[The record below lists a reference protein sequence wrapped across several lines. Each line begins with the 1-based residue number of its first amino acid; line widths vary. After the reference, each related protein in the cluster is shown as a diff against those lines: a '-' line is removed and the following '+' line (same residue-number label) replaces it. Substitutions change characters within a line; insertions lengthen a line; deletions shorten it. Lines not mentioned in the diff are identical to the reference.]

1 MNLIEK
7 YELKDPPTKFRLR
20 KEELITSTMAVN
32 FLSLALPIMVL
43 QVYDRIIVGHNT
55 GTLVVLV
62 CGVVLAIFCEAIL
75 RIARSYTTGWNAAVY
90 EYTLA
95 ANAMKRYINADQS
108 KLKQEGAG
116 RQLQNLGAFTK
127 LRDFYGGQAMVSLI
141 DVPFAGVFLILISYI
156 AGKLVFVPIVLIAVF
171 TILTWFM
178 GNKLMH
184 NLESQGVADDN
195 RYNFII
201 ETLQGIHSI
210 KSYGVEAIF
219 KRRYERMEEDCSIA
233 NYNTALTSIEGYT
246 FGVLF
251 NEVMIIAVVS
261 CGAPMVINGE
271 FSTGGLIAT
280 VLLSGRLMQPI
291 QKALF
296 LWTQFQEYRIS
307 SQTAENIFSIHQVKR
322 DEELASLEKKGIVE
336 LDGVSFSYGSN
347 KVFDKVSL
355 KVNFPEVVSIHGPN
369 SSGKTTL
376 LKLIAGITEASEGV
390 VKVDGIKSL
399 DFSSEEL
406 IKHVALI
413 APESVIFQGTIME
426 NLTGFDESKEEKVIE
441 LANLLGLDKEIASLP
456 HGYETKLNDGF
467 ADTIAPGIKQR
478 ITIMRV
484 LLNKPKI
491 ILFNNADKGLDKEG
505 YNYLI
510 RLLNML
516 KGKATMILTTDD
528 QNINML
534 ADRHFLLSEGR
545 LQEVE
550 AKNAGI
556 FEIKPY
562 RELKL

>member
-7 YELKDPPTKFRLR
+7 YELSDPPTKFRLR

-32 FLSLALPIMVL
+32 FLSLALPVMVL
-43 QVYDRIIVGHNT
+43 QVYDRIIVGHST

-95 ANAMKRYINADQS
+95 ANAMKRYINADQV
-108 KLKQEGAG
+108 KLKQEGSG
-116 RQLQNLGAFTK
+116 RQLQSLGAFTK

-141 DVPFAGVFLILISYI
+141 DVPFAGVFLVLISYI
-156 AGKLVFVPIVLIAVF
+156 AGKLVFVPIVLIAIF
-171 TILTWFM
+171 TTLTWFM

-184 NLESQGVADDN
+184 DLESQGVADDN

-219 KRRYERMEEDCSIA
+219 KRRYERMEEECSIA
-233 NYNTALTSIEGYT
+233 NYKTALTSIEGYT

-251 NEVMIIAVVS
+251 NEIMIIAVVS
-261 CGAPMVINGE
+261 CGAPMVINGD

-307 SQTAENIFSIHQVKR
+307 SHIAENIFSIHQVKR
-322 DEELASLEKKGIVE
+322 NEDLTSAERKGVVE
-336 LDGVSFSYGSN
+336 LNDVSFSYGDK
-347 KVFDKVSL
+347 KVFDKVNL

-369 SSGKTTL
+369 NSGKTTL
-376 LKLIAGITEASEGV
+376 LKLIAGVTEASEGV
-390 VKVDGIKSL
+390 VKIDGIKSL

-413 APESVIFQGTIME
+413 TPDSVVFQGTIME
-426 NLTGFDESKEEKVIE
+426 NLTGFDESKEEKVAE
-441 LANLLGLDKEIASLP
+441 LASLLGLDKEIASLP

-467 ADTIAPGIKQR
+467 ADTIAPGVKQR

-484 LLNKPKI
+484 LLHKPKI

-534 ADRHFLLSEGR
+534 ADRHFLLNAGK

-550 AKNAGI
+550 AKNSGI